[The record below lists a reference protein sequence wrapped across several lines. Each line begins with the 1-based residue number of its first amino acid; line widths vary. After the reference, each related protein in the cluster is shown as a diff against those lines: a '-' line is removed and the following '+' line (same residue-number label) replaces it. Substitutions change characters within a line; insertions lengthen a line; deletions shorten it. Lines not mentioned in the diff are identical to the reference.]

1 MTTIRQIIG
10 RCNLQLNDTLK
21 LRFEDSVLIDY
32 YNDSLRAMITVRA
45 DVGASVESITCV
57 PGSEQTLPAGAVR
70 LIDITRVAAG
80 RAITPVPKEVL
91 DSYDPDWHLRTG
103 TPQRYCYDEQ
113 TPKVFWL
120 CPAPVSALT
129 VEAKVSRIPPVA
141 SLNDM
146 DNPIPVD
153 ELYVNT
159 IIAWILFRAFSQDSE
174 GGANLQIAAQHLQ
187 IFNEQM
193 GIKTQADVDQ
203 GKRKQQ
209 QYNGDTQK

>member
-1 MTTIRQIIG
+1 MTTIKEVIG
-10 RCNLQLNDTLK
+10 RCNLQLNDVLK
-21 LRFEDSVLIDY
+21 LRFEDGVLVDY
-32 YNDSLRAMITVRA
+32 YNDALRAMITVRA
-45 DVGASVESITCV
+45 DAGASVEVLECV
-57 PGSEQTLPAGAVR
+57 PGSEQSLPEGAVR
-70 LIDITRVAAG
+70 LIDITRVAGG

-91 DSYDPDWHLRTG
+91 DNYDPDWHLRTG

-120 CPAPVSALT
+120 CPAPLVAMS
-129 VEAKVSRIPPVA
+129 VEAKVSRIPA
-141 SLNDM
+141 AATLETLDQ
-146 DNPIPVD
+146 PIPVD
-153 ELYVNT
+153 ELYVNS

-187 IFNEQM
+187 IFNDQM

-209 QYNGDTQK
+209 QYNGSTQQ